1 MDEVN
6 PAGRQLI
13 QAVSAHDGLD
23 PVRRRQLRD
32 RVMLGVGVASGVGIM
47 TATSQAAATAA
58 PAAAATQ
65 VGSVLGFV
73 GKNAAVLK
81 LVFVAAAGGT
91 LGTGVVLTAMSRN
104 DQQESQVAV
113 EKLQASSA
121 TALRRHLMERSAV
134 AKFTAPDPETQ
145 KQSAVAAPL
154 PSQATAAFRGAQA
167 GVRQPSLEAP
177 EDVDSDR
184 ARLPAVGSFE
194 PLSPPATADS
204 SLTNELETLQRAQRD
219 LRDGKGQEVL
229 DSLGRSPRAQV
240 LTEEYAAARVF
251 ALCNAGNVVEGRRAA
266 QEFLRRYPRSPS
278 VPRVQRACSGK

>member
-1 MDEVN
+1 
-6 PAGRQLI
+6 
-13 QAVSAHDGLD
+13 
-23 PVRRRQLRD
+23 
-32 RVMLGVGVASGVGIM
+32 MLGVEVASGVGII
-47 TATSQAAATAA
+47 TAASPAAASAS

-81 LVFVAAAGGT
+81 LVFIAAAGGT

-104 DQQESQVAV
+104 DQQESHVGV
-113 EKLQASSA
+113 TKLQASSA
-121 TALRRHLMERSAV
+121 ATLRRRPMEPSAV
-134 AKFTAPDPETQ
+134 AKFTTLPSDTQ
-145 KQSAVAAPL
+145 ENSAVAAL
-154 PSQATAAFRGAQA
+154 AASQATAAFNRPQV
-167 GVRQPSLEAP
+167 GVRQPSLKAR

-184 ARLPAVGSFE
+184 APLPAVGSFE
-194 PLSPPATADS
+194 PLSPPATAGS

-229 DSLGRSPRAQV
+229 DSLGRSPRAQI

-251 ALCNAGNVVEGRRAA
+251 ALCNAGNLVGGRRAA
-266 QEFLRRYPRSPS
+266 QEFLNSYPRSPS

>member
-6 PAGRQLI
+6 SAGRQLI
-13 QAVSAHDGLD
+13 QAVCAHDGLD

-32 RVMLGVGVASGVGIM
+32 KVMLGVAVTSGVGIM
-47 TATSQAAATAA
+47 TATSQAAASAA
-58 PAAAATQ
+58 PAAAATH
-65 VGSVLGFV
+65 VGSVLGFA

-81 LVFVAAAGGT
+81 LVFIAAAGGT

-104 DQQESQVAV
+104 NHHESQVAV
-113 EKLQASSA
+113 TKLGASSA
-121 TALRRHLMERSAV
+121 QTLHRHSITPNSV
-134 AKFTAPDPETQ
+134 GKFTTLDPRTQ
-145 KQSAVAAPL
+145 ENSAVAAPA
-154 PSQATAAFRGAQA
+154 PSPATEAFSRAQV

-177 EDVDSDR
+177 EDVDADR
-184 ARLPAVGSFE
+184 TPLPAVGSFE
-194 PLSPPATADS
+194 PLSAPATAGS

-229 DSLGRSPRAQV
+229 DSLGRSPKAQI

-251 ALCNAGNVVEGRRAA
+251 ALCNAGNLAEGRRAA
-266 QEFLRRYPRSPS
+266 QEYLRRYPRSPS